1 MCSHVFTPSH
11 TPTHLSSQV
20 SSHAH
25 TCSSHIW
32 LFPSPVLTHAQICLR
47 TILPKCIP
55 INKVTLKTI
64 TLAHKYTLTVLP
76 HSRAATL
83 VETRSEISHLTQRP
97 LLPQQAQSQAH
108 PTGMAPPLC
117 TPPHPTHQH
126 IHSYTPAAA
135 ESSTS
140 RAPRPHNLSTPTG
153 SCLKLLR
160 LPSPSARRGPLSGY
174 QEVKGECQEGGSSPL
189 PVR

>member
-11 TPTHLSSQV
+11 TPTHLGSQV

-25 TCSSHIW
+25 TCSSHTW
-32 LFPSPVLTHAQICLR
+32 PFPNPVLTHAQICLR

-76 HSRAATL
+76 HSRAVTL
-83 VETRSEISHLTQRP
+83 VETHSEISHLTQRP

-108 PTGMAPPLC
+108 RQAWLHLLAHPL
-117 TPPHPTHQH
+117 TPPT
-126 IHSYTPAAA
+126 
-135 ESSTS
+135 STFT
-140 RAPRPHNLSTPTG
+140 LT
-153 SCLKLLR
+153 LL
-160 LPSPSARRGPLSGY
+160 LP
-174 QEVKGECQEGGSSPL
+174 QSPL
-189 PVR
+189 PSGRPAPTT